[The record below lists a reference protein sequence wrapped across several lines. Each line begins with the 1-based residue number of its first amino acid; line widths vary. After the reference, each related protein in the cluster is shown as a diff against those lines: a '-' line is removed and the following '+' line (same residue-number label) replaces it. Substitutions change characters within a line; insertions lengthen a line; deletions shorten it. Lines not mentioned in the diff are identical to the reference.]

1 MYISLLLWLKRG
13 STNIACYGR
22 VKEKSDLLLNYAP
35 RRDSRQLGEGN
46 PWLGSLGQAK
56 DFLPRFLLSQYALDS
71 RSLGFPGSLYEA
83 TLQYH
88 VEFTRPGSGAGN
100 HPHGLPA

>member
-1 MYISLLLWLKRG
+1 MLDIRQSKRQ
-13 STNIACYGR
+13 
-22 VKEKSDLLLNYAP
+22 SDLDLNYIPGKGFLTA
-35 RRDSRQLGEGN
+35 RREESLDQV
-46 PWLGSLGQAK
+46 PWSVQG
-56 DFLPRFLLSQYALDS
+56 LPPAFLLSQYALDS

-100 HPHGLPA
+100 HPYGLPA